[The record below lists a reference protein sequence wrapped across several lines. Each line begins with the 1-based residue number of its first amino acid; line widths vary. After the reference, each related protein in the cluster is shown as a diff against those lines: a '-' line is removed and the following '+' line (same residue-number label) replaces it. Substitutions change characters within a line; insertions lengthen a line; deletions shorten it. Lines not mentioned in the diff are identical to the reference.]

1 MTRSILIAGVAIA
14 AFSLAACGKHT
25 QTAAD
30 NSIVPAPAATNAPAP
45 TADDFVTKA
54 ASTDMFEIAEAKL
67 ALKRSTNADVK
78 AFASMMLT
86 DHTKSTAALKAA
98 ISSSGQNLVLPAA
111 PPDDMRAKIDALSKS
126 SDADFDKT
134 YIGQQVDAHQ
144 AALGVMQGYGR
155 DGDVPALKQFAAETS
170 TVVQAHLGKAA
181 ALQGSV
187 K

>member
-126 SDADFDKT
+126 RRRFRQDLHRTAGRRPPGRS
-134 YIGQQVDAHQ
+134 
-144 AALGVMQGYGR
+144 GR
-155 DGDVPALKQFAAETS
+155 DAGIWPRRRRSGA
-170 TVVQAHLGKAA
+170 
-181 ALQGSV
+181 
-187 K
+187 